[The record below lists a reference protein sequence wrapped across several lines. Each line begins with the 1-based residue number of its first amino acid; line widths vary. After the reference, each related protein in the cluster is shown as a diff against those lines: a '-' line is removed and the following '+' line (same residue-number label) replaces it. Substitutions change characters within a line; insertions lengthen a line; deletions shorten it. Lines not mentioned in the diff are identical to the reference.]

1 MPLCILSPPTNAS
14 LGITFINSIML
25 SSYVNC
31 RTIHSCL
38 LTSQRQLWIV
48 QTKAVLFCFDQ
59 SKVLFFNPKWRYF
72 PRGSMLKNP
81 PCNTVE
87 AGLIPGPRAKIPHAS
102 CMLGWHY
109 WAWTLWS
116 PCATSRVW
124 EPQRKI
130 LHDAMKIQRAA
141 TETRWSQTHC
151 SFVVQSLSHVQLF
164 ATPWTA
170 ARQACLTFIIS
181 QGLFKPMSIK
191 SVMPSNHLI
200 LCHSLLLLPSVF
212 ASIRVF
218 SSESALHIRWPKYW
232 SFSFSISPPNI
243 HWDAFQGWFP
253 LGLTGLTKHIKKF

>member
-81 PCNTVE
+81 PCNTGE

-116 PCATSRVW
+116 PCATSRESGNPNERSYVMQW
-124 EPQRKI
+124 RSIGLQLRPDGVKHIVHSLFSRSVMSNSLRPHGLQHAR
-130 LHDAMKIQRAA
+130 LAWPSSSPRV
-141 TETRWSQTHC
+141 C
-151 SFVVQSLSHVQLF
+151 SNPCPLNQWCQSTISSSVIPFSSCPQSLPASGSFPVSQLF
-164 ATPWTA
+164 TSGGQSIEASASASVLPI
-170 ARQACLTFIIS
+170 FI
-181 QGLFKPMSIK
+181 GMHF
-191 SVMPSNHLI
+191 
-200 LCHSLLLLPSVF
+200 
-212 ASIRVF
+212 RVDF
-218 SSESALHIRWPKYW
+218 L
-232 SFSFSISPPNI
+232 
-243 HWDAFQGWFP
+243 
-253 LGLTGLTKHIKKF
+253 